1 MPDLATV
8 TCQHCL
14 PAPHVPVCLMPLTQ
28 VEGYHVG
35 TQGSLSTQR
44 DAPRGPGGLAVQA
57 GPSHTQ
63 LLAALGEEGFAP
75 EFGASANKLAAVH
88 PGDC

>member
-1 MPDLATV
+1 MPP
-8 TCQHCL
+8 L
-14 PAPHVPVCLMPLTQ
+14 PSSSPCSSLPHASHS
-28 VEGYHVG
+28 GG
-35 TQGSLSTQR
+35 RLSCGHTGLSQQR

-63 LLAALGEEGFAP
+63 LLAVLGEEGCAP
-75 EFGASANKLAAVH
+75 ELGARANKLAAVH

>member
-1 MPDLATV
+1 
-8 TCQHCL
+8 
-14 PAPHVPVCLMPLTQ
+14 MPLTQ

-63 LLAALGEEGFAP
+63 LLAVLGEEGCAP
-75 EFGASANKLAAVH
+75 ELGARANKLAAVH